1 MTTALHNSF
10 QTTGRLLLA
19 TSFAALLTAGAALG
33 QADTVDTDGDGM
45 VSYTELLLVMPDMT
59 EEDFVALDANED
71 GMLDAEEFAAAEEA
85 GLITLG

>member
-1 MTTALHNSF
+1 MTTALLNPS
-10 QTTGRLLLA
+10 RLLLGA
-19 TSFAALLTAGAALG
+19 SLAAILGAGAALA
-33 QADTVDTDGDGM
+33 QVETIDTDGDGM

-59 EEDFVALDANED
+59 EDDFTALDVNED

>member
-1 MTTALHNSF
+1 V
-10 QTTGRLLLA
+10 LLA
-19 TSFAALLTAGAALG
+19 TSLAAILGAGAALG
-33 QADTVDTDGDGM
+33 QAETIDTDGDGM

-59 EEDFVALDANED
+59 EDDFTALDANED

>member
-1 MTTALHNSF
+1 MTT
-10 QTTGRLLLA
+10 QVKTTLQGPGRLVLA
-19 TSFAALLTAGAALG
+19 TSFAAILAAGAALG
-33 QADTVDTDGDGM
+33 QAEIDTDGDGM

-59 EEDFVALDANED
+59 EDDFVALDVNED

>member
-1 MTTALHNSF
+1 
-10 QTTGRLLLA
+10 
-19 TSFAALLTAGAALG
+19 
-33 QADTVDTDGDGM
+33 M

-59 EEDFVALDANED
+59 EEDFTALDANED